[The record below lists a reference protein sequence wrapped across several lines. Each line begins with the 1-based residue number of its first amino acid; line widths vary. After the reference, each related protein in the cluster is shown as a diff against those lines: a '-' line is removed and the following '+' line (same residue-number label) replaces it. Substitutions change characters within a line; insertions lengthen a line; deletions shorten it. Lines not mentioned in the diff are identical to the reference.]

1 MSEGRF
7 SRFLSKLRNSVQN
20 RLLLDRPNDTDLAF
34 LARMPES
41 HRARLAAL
49 LRKSQSQICQDLFAL
64 SVLRFKRN
72 GFFGEFG
79 AADGRGLSNTWLLE
93 KHFGWQ
99 GILSEPARSYAP
111 KLRSHRACA
120 IDHRCVWSRTGEMI
134 AFREASNRVLST
146 IALFSEGD
154 MHAEARKDGVTYDV
168 PTISLGDLLAE
179 YGAPADPDFLSIDT
193 EGSELV
199 ILSAL
204 DFDRWSFKVICC
216 EHAYT
221 EARGPL
227 FELLSAKGYLRI
239 HQEISQYDDW
249 YVRRDILRAEGIT
262 VA

>member
-1 MSEGRF
+1 MTESRF
-7 SRFLSKLRNSVQN
+7 SRFLSKLRNSVLK
-20 RLLLDRPNDTDLAF
+20 RLRIDRPNDTDRAF
-34 LARMPES
+34 LARMPEA

-49 LRKSQSQICQDLFAL
+49 LRRSQSQICQDLFAL
-64 SVLRFKRN
+64 SVLGFKRD
-72 GFFGEFG
+72 GFFVEFG

-93 KHFGWQ
+93 KHFGWR

-111 KLRSHRACA
+111 KLRSHRACT

-146 IALFSEGD
+146 IAIFSEGD

-168 PTISLGDLLAE
+168 PTISLGDLLTE
-179 YGAPADPDFLSIDT
+179 HGAPRDPDFLSIDT
-193 EGSELV
+193 EGSELA

-227 FELLSAKGYLRI
+227 FELLSVKGYVRV

-249 YVRRDILRAEGIT
+249 YVRRDVLRPEGGA